1 MWKMAGLNSRTD
13 KQKVTLREMIFGYF
27 LGPLL
32 VLAMTSVVA
41 SYYLTFYRTYD
52 DIVNQRVFLT
62 MLPLISVIPMALS
75 NIIIGILVGKTRTK
89 QGKARPYILMAAPLL
104 LVSGILVFC
113 IPYLSL
119 GVRMVWMAVT
129 YNLFAAIANPIY
141 GTSHYLMVSLSTRD
155 LDQRG
160 KLSVISN
167 IPAVAGNGLISSIV
181 MPLILGW
188 INSAS
193 GNNVTQNRW
202 QMVMTVFAVLAFVGC
217 ILEYFFT
224 RERITEEDMEPEEK
238 AAYSSS
244 KKKFQTGKT
253 GSNIQES
260 KSDSRGKNS
269 DSETSKLAGTKSAL
283 AAPSTLEQL
292 KAAASDS
299 YWWIIIIFYLLYQAG
314 VMFKGG
320 YVFNIFCHE
329 FFQEVHIF
337 GMTLTADM
345 AQSVLALIS
354 GIPLAA
360 GMLFIW
366 PLANRFGKKNMIL
379 AGCVIS
385 IVGSVVCLLAPD
397 NFVIMLIGQSLKGL
411 SSVPGAYIMMA
422 LFADVLDHLEAKLG
436 YRVDGISMSVY
447 NTVLT
452 VVNGLAVA
460 VFNFFYDNP
469 ALAGKA
475 VTAFFFLGF
484 EILAHGIL
492 IIVVSFLN
500 VEKNIKAE
508 QELIAKRKGQL

>member
-1 MWKMAGLNSRTD
+1 MNSRTD
-13 KQKVTLREMIFGYF
+13 KKKVTLREMIFGYF

-41 SYYLTFYRTYD
+41 SYYLTFYRTYE

-62 MLPLISVIPMALS
+62 VLPLISVIPMALS
-75 NIIIGILVGKTRTK
+75 NIVIGILVGKTKTR

-129 YNLFAAIANPIY
+129 YNLFAAIANPVY
-141 GTSHYLMVSLSTRD
+141 GTSHFLMVSLSTRD

-160 KLSVISN
+160 KLSVVSN

-188 INSAS
+188 INSAGS
-193 GNNVTQNRW
+193 NDVLQNRW
-202 QMVMTVFAVLAFVGC
+202 QMVMTVFAMLAFVGC

-224 RERITEEDMEPEEK
+224 RERITEEDMEPEGEEVYVSSPNKSKDSTTQSNVKESQNRNKEKKYEIEEK
-238 AAYSSS
+238 AAP
-244 KKKFQTGKT
+244 
-253 GSNIQES
+253 
-260 KSDSRGKNS
+260 
-269 DSETSKLAGTKSAL
+269 
-283 AAPSTLEQL
+283 PSTLEQL

-337 GMTLTADM
+337 GVTLTADM

-379 AGCVIS
+379 VGCVIS
-385 IVGSVVCLLAPD
+385 IVGSIVCLLAPD
-397 NFVIMLIGQSLKGL
+397 NFAVMLVGQSLKGL

-469 ALAGKA
+469 ALSGKA

-484 EILAHGIL
+484 EIAAHGIL

-508 QELIAKRKGQL
+508 QELIAKRKGQK

>member
-1 MWKMAGLNSRTD
+1 MNSRTD

-193 GNNVTQNRW
+193 GNDVTQNRW

-217 ILEYFFT
+217 VLEYFFT
-224 RERITEEDMEPEEK
+224 RERITEEDMAPEGEEEVVGLRCEKKPNGGAECNAQKADIGKVSARATSVK
-238 AAYSSS
+238 AAP
-244 KKKFQTGKT
+244 T
-253 GSNIQES
+253 
-260 KSDSRGKNS
+260 
-269 DSETSKLAGTKSAL
+269 
-283 AAPSTLEQL
+283 TLEQL

-379 AGCVIS
+379 VGCVIS
-385 IVGSVVCLLAPD
+385 IAGSIVCLLAPD

-469 ALAGKA
+469 ALGGQA

-484 EILAHGIL
+484 EIIAHGIL